1 MKHLRISWGTRAM
14 KELGLTPAL
23 CHPDHTMLF
32 PAETMPERKK
42 PPESL
47 WAALLP
53 CHILIL
59 PQTTFFYKQ
68 KTILNPISLFISYRR
83 MVLEVFRMLLTLLQF
98 FASKFLVL
106 ALHLEAGSFPRPLS
120 PQEEI
125 RTFADLRAGDPS
137 AREKLIRHN
146 LRLVAHI
153 AKKYYALPS
162 EQDDLISIG
171 TIGLMKAV
179 DTFDSTRRAR
189 FSTYASRCIENELR
203 MHFRRERKNAPTLS
217 LQETLDAGKEDS
229 ALTLAD
235 VLQDGFCM
243 EDSCEKQDDAQRLR
257 RLIEGLPAR
266 ERKLILLRYGLAG
279 QPPLTQLETAKL
291 LQISRSYVSRLETH
305 ALELLRAG
313 WEQP

>member
-1 MKHLRISWGTRAM
+1 MFLS
-14 KELGLTPAL
+14 
-23 CHPDHTMLF
+23 
-32 PAETMPERKK
+32 
-42 PPESL
+42 
-47 WAALLP
+47 
-53 CHILIL
+53 
-59 PQTTFFYKQ
+59 
-68 KTILNPISLFISYRR
+68 
-83 MVLEVFRMLLTLLQF
+83 LLQF
-98 FASKFLVL
+98 FATKFLFL

-125 RTFADLRAGDPS
+125 RTFA
-137 AREKLIRHN
+137 
-146 LRLVAHI
+146 
-153 AKKYYALPS
+153 
-162 EQDDLISIG
+162 
-171 TIGLMKAV
+171 
-179 DTFDSTRRAR
+179 RRAR

-203 MHFRRERKNAPTLS
+203 MHFRRERKTAPTLS

>member
-1 MKHLRISWGTRAM
+1 
-14 KELGLTPAL
+14 
-23 CHPDHTMLF
+23 
-32 PAETMPERKK
+32 
-42 PPESL
+42 
-47 WAALLP
+47 
-53 CHILIL
+53 
-59 PQTTFFYKQ
+59 
-68 KTILNPISLFISYRR
+68 
-83 MVLEVFRMLLTLLQF
+83 MLLTLLQF

-179 DTFDSTRRAR
+179 DTFDSARRTR

-203 MHFRRERKNAPTLS
+203 MQFRRERKTGGTVS
-217 LQETLDAGKEDS
+217 LQETLESDEAS
-229 ALTLAD
+229 SLTLAD
-235 VLQDGFCM
+235 VLQDSFCM
-243 EDSCEKQDDAQRLR
+243 EEVCEKQAEIRRARL
-257 RLIEGLPAR
+257 LLDGLPAR
-266 ERKLILLRYGLAG
+266 ERQIILLRYGLAG
-279 QPPLTQLETAKL
+279 QPPLTQLEVAGL
-291 LQISRSYVSRLETH
+291 LNISRSYVSRLETH
-305 ALELLRAG
+305 ALELLRQRWNAPDTKTA
-313 WEQP
+313 QR

>member
-1 MKHLRISWGTRAM
+1 MMLWGGAR
-14 KELGLTPAL
+14 
-23 CHPDHTMLF
+23 HV
-32 PAETMPERKK
+32 
-42 PPESL
+42 
-47 WAALLP
+47 
-53 CHILIL
+53 
-59 PQTTFFYKQ
+59 
-68 KTILNPISLFISYRR
+68 FISFA
-83 MVLEVFRMLLTLLQF
+83 VFCHKVSVSC
-98 FASKFLVL
+98 ASSGKRQL
-106 ALHLEAGSFPRPLS
+106 PRPLS

-125 RTFADLRAGDPS
+125 KTFSALREGDPS

-153 AKKYYALPS
+153 AKKYYALPG

-217 LQETLDAGKEDS
+217 LQETLEAGKEDS

-243 EDSCEKQDDAQRLR
+243 EESCESVR
-257 RLIEGLPAR
+257 RMLPAPPPASSR
-266 ERKLILLRYGLAG
+266 ACPPGSGSFDYAKVWSGGTAAADPAG
-279 QPPLTQLETAKL
+279 NGKAAPDQP
-291 LQISRSYVSRLETH
+291 
-305 ALELLRAG
+305 ELCF
-313 WEQP
+313 PP

>member
-1 MKHLRISWGTRAM
+1 
-14 KELGLTPAL
+14 
-23 CHPDHTMLF
+23 
-32 PAETMPERKK
+32 
-42 PPESL
+42 
-47 WAALLP
+47 
-53 CHILIL
+53 
-59 PQTTFFYKQ
+59 
-68 KTILNPISLFISYRR
+68 
-83 MVLEVFRMLLTLLQF
+83 MLLTLLQF
-98 FASKFLVL
+98 FATKFLVL
-106 ALHLEAGSFPRPLS
+106 ALHLEAGSFPKPLS
-120 PQEEI
+120 AREEVE
-125 RTFADLRAGDPS
+125 TFAALRAGDPT
-137 AREKLIRHN
+137 ARETLIR
-146 LRLVAHI
+146 LVVHV
-153 AKKYYALPS
+153 AKKYYAQPS
-162 EQDDLISIG
+162 DQEDLISIG

-179 DTFDSTRRAR
+179 DTFDSTRKAR

-203 MHFRRERKNAPTLS
+203 MHFRRERKSGTTVS
-217 LQETLDAGKEDS
+217 LQETLEAGKDDT
-229 ALTLAD
+229 ALTLSD